1 MLKANGL
8 KDVTSIKLGEKLKES
23 THSVQQ
29 ATVSFDSA
37 REPLEVMIKFNKGDS
52 PNAAISSVWREA
64 YFYGKIVPEY
74 LKSLK
79 VPKVYIAMI
88 D

>member
-1 MLKANGL
+1 
-8 KDVTSIKLGEKLKES
+8 
-23 THSVQQ
+23 
-29 ATVSFDSA
+29 
-37 REPLEVMIKFNKGDS
+37 MIKFNKGDS